1 MLTSESLGSF
11 PFRKSFDLLI
21 SAVVCFH
28 TIIYHNGIDLR
39 KVFFLSNPFRTK
51 LQAPERVVIC
61 SLTDLT
67 SSNNGLDAN
76 VDVSMK
82 ISQKSSQDS

>member
-28 TIIYHNGIDLR
+28 TIIYHHGIDLR
-39 KVFFLSNPFRTK
+39 KVFFFVQSPWDHVAGTGK
-51 LQAPERVVIC
+51 GCDLQ
-61 SLTDLT
+61 SH
-67 SSNNGLDAN
+67 
-76 VDVSMK
+76 
-82 ISQKSSQDS
+82 

>member
-21 SAVVCFH
+21 SDVVCFH
-28 TIIYHNGIDLR
+28 TIIYHHGIDLR
-39 KVFFLSNPFRTK
+39 KVFFLSNPLGTK

-76 VDVSMK
+76 VYISMK